1 MDHVSSNNV
10 VVSPKVYPAK
20 KTCRSE
26 KLHLDPIS
34 FTLLRKCEAKFQ
46 SQARLWS
53 SSSSKT
59 AASNSKILLTTD
71 IVGKKKLKNLPSS
84 SSSQHQKFQIPN
96 FFKLC
101 GKPNSQN
108 PSSSSFEGSFFMG
121 KKGNWSCAAT
131 KPKSVS
137 SPTPKK
143 NSGIRSYNSGGIV
156 PIS

>member
-20 KTCRSE
+20 KNCRSQ

-71 IVGKKKLKNLPSS
+71 IVGKKIKKSSKFQLLSAPKIPKFQTSS
-84 SSSQHQKFQIPN
+84 SSVENPIRKTHHQVLSK
-96 FFKLC
+96 
-101 GKPNSQN
+101 GA
-108 PSSSSFEGSFFMG
+108 SSWG
-121 KKGNWSCAAT
+121 KKETGAVQLQNQSLSL
-131 KPKSVS
+131 P
-137 SPTPKK
+137 PPPKK
-143 NSGIRSYNSGGIV
+143 TQE
-156 PIS
+156 

>member
-20 KTCRSE
+20 KNCRSQ

-71 IVGKKKLKNLPSS
+71 IVGKKNFKIFQVPAPLSTKNSKFQTSS
-84 SSSQHQKFQIPN
+84 SSVENPIRKTHHQVLSK
-96 FFKLC
+96 
-101 GKPNSQN
+101 GA
-108 PSSSSFEGSFFMG
+108 SSWG
-121 KKGNWSCAAT
+121 KKETGAVQLQNQSLSL
-131 KPKSVS
+131 P
-137 SPTPKK
+137 PPPKK
-143 NSGIRSYNSGGIV
+143 TQE
-156 PIS
+156 